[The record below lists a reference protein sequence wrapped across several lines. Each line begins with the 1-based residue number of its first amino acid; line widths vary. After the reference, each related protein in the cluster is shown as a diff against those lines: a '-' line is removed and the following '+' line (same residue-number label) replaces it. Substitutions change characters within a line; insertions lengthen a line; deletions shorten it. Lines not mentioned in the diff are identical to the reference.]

1 MKKILFLI
9 LTVVMVLSFA
19 VPGMAL
25 QLYKGSIPVSYI
37 TVPATASAASV
48 SGSCVFYGII
58 VQTDG
63 TNNVTL
69 NVYDNTAASG
79 TNLTPDDIV
88 ILGSSRAWTLSYSP
102 GALCSTGVYV
112 EVTVAGAGTCSFQVL
127 YTQ

>member
-19 VPGMAL
+19 IPGTAKHR
-25 QLYKGSIPVSYI
+25 YKGDIPVSYI
-37 TVPATASAASV
+37 TVPATASEASV

-88 ILGSSRAWTLSYSP
+88 ILGSARAWTLSYTP
-102 GALCSTGVYV
+102 GALCSTGIYV
-112 EVTVAGAGTCSFQVL
+112 SVSTQGTCSFQVL